1 MAGRGRALAERAR
14 ATGGRAWAGW
24 RAYPRDYRR
33 FCGVIVVAGTA
44 YGFVDILV
52 PLYGDFLGVS
62 NLTIGLLF
70 TVFSL
75 PKAVIAPAIG
85 AVSDRVGHRRGIVAW
100 GFVLAGLLY
109 AVVPVVGLVA
119 AFLAIRLLVGGLDAA
134 IRPMSQTLVSEVGG
148 EEGRGQSFG
157 LYSSFRT
164 FGTVLG
170 PAAAG
175 GLIAV
180 GGYLPSFAATGA
192 LFVGAGVLTYAL
204 ISPEFGPESEGLTG
218 RAAVAAVRERFAG
231 ESARGLLAGLALPS
245 AVLAL
250 VYGVVFFRFVGLHAY
265 VRFLPLYLERVGYDP
280 GLVGVL
286 FSVRTLSAAVF
297 FPVGGAA
304 SDRFGRIP
312 VLAAGVFL
320 SGVAPVVLYVAP
332 ALGAVV
338 AALLIAGVGR
348 ALFIPTL
355 PALLSDLSPETSRGS
370 SIGGYNGVAAVAVGL
385 APLAAGAIGDALTVA
400 EILPV
405 AGATLGVGLALFV
418 PLAIAGR

>member
-1 MAGRGRALAERAR
+1 MAGRGATDRVR
-14 ATGGRAWAGW
+14 ATAGRAWAAW

-33 FCGVIVVAGTA
+33 FCGVVFVAGTG

-62 NLTIGLLF
+62 NLAIGLLF

-75 PKAVIAPAIG
+75 PKAVVAPAVG

-100 GFVLAGLLY
+100 GFALAGLLY
-109 AVVPVVGLVA
+109 AVVPVLGLVT
-119 AFLAIRLLVGGLDAA
+119 AFLAIRFLVGGLDAA
-134 IRPMSQTLVSEVGG
+134 VRPMAQTLVSEAGG
-148 EEGRGQSFG
+148 EEGRGRSFG

-164 FGTVLG
+164 FGTVVG

-175 GLIAV
+175 GVIAV

-192 LFVGAGVLTYAL
+192 LFVAAGALTYAL
-204 ISPEFGPESEGLTG
+204 VSPEFGPESGELTG
-218 RAAVAAVRERFAG
+218 REVAAAVRDRFAG
-231 ESARGLLAGLALPS
+231 DSVRGILTGLALPS
-245 AVLAL
+245 GVLGL
-250 VYGVVFFRFVGLHAY
+250 VYAIVFVRFVGLHAY
-265 VRFLPLYLERVGYDP
+265 VRFLPLYLESVGYDP
-280 GLVGVL
+280 GLVGIL

-304 SDRFGRIP
+304 SDRFGRVP
-312 VLAAGVFL
+312 VLALGVFL
-320 SGVAPVVLYVAP
+320 SGVAPVVLYLAP
-332 ALGAVV
+332 AVGVVV
-338 AALLIAGVGR
+338 AALLVAGVGR

-385 APLAAGAIGDALTVA
+385 APLAAGAIGDALSVA
-400 EILPV
+400 EILPF
-405 AGATLGVGLALFV
+405 AGATLGVGVALFAPLAL
-418 PLAIAGR
+418 ARR